1 MDSSVTALLGFFEPR
16 RAAGRSLVLATVV
29 ATEGS
34 TYRKAGA
41 RMLIDGDGSACGLL
55 SGGCLETDLL
65 ERARAVIASGA
76 AQLVEYDLRTSNDP
90 IWGLGLGCE
99 GAMSI
104 LLQRLDPADDFRPL
118 NRIVAAARQ
127 HRRICFATIVR
138 STSPVWRVGACLFED
153 DVAGDG
159 AGRTML
165 EHLRRVAEARGSE
178 GLLALEAD
186 TARITVFFGAVEP
199 PPHIVILGAGPD
211 AMPVSRA
218 AQELGW
224 TVSVYDHRPAYATT
238 EHFPG
243 AKVIAAPAEELHT
256 RVDLSRFDAA
266 VVMSHHLTTD
276 LQYLGQL
283 AESRVRYVGLLGP
296 LERRRRLASELGARA
311 AALTGRLHGP
321 VGLDIGAR
329 TPEAIALAIVAE
341 IHAVLAGRGGQPFS
355 TRGDAREPWT

>member
-1 MDSSVTALLGFFEPR
+1 MDSSLTALLSFFEPR
-16 RAAGRSLVLATVV
+16 RAAGRALVLATVV

-41 RMLIDGDGSACGLL
+41 RMLIDGDGTACGLL

-65 ERARAVIASGA
+65 ERARAVIATGA
-76 AQLVEYDLRTSNDP
+76 APLVEYDLRTSNDP

-104 LLQRLDPADDFRPL
+104 LLQRLDPARGFRPL
-118 NRIVAAARQ
+118 DRIVAAVRQ
-127 HRRICFATIVR
+127 RRSLRFATVVR
-138 STSPVWRVGACLFED
+138 SANQAWPVATSVFED
-153 DVAGDG
+153 DVVNDRLGRAIVRSLQSAAGTRSSTGLLDLEADG
-159 AGRTML
+159 AGITMFI
-165 EHLRRVAEARGSE
+165 AS
-178 GLLALEAD
+178 
-186 TARITVFFGAVEP
+186 VEP
-199 PPHIVILGAGPD
+199 PPRIVILGAGPD
-211 AMPVSRA
+211 ATPVARA

-224 TVSVYDHRPAYATT
+224 AVCVYDHRPAYVTT

-243 AKVIAAPAEELHT
+243 AEVHVGPADELHS
-256 RVDLSRFDAA
+256 RLDLASFDAA
-266 VVMSHHLTTD
+266 VVMSHHLNAD

-296 LERRRRLASELGARA
+296 PERRRRLASELGARA
-311 AALTGRLHGP
+311 AGLRGRLYGP

-341 IHAVLAGRGGQPFS
+341 IHAVFEGRSGQPFS
-355 TRGDAREPWT
+355 ARHDLPGT